1 MDSPGK
7 VLIIVENLPVPFDRR
22 VWMEA
27 VTLKEA
33 GHEVSV
39 ICPTAKNHEKHYELV
54 EDIHIYRHPLP
65 EEISSSSG
73 YLREYF
79 WALRW
84 EFQLAR
90 RIRREHGFD
99 VIHIC
104 NPPDLLFLVAG
115 WFKLF
120 HRARVIYDQHD
131 LNPEMYEAKFNR
143 RDLFYYGLRIAERLS
158 FMTADVVIA
167 TNESHRKVAL
177 TRGKKN
183 DEQVFV
189 VRSAPDLK
197 RFQPVPA
204 NPVYRTGYAYLV
216 GYLGVMGEAEG
227 IDRLLYAIHHIVH
240 ELQRRDIRFMLVGSG
255 PAANDLKA
263 LSQTLGL
270 TEYIEF
276 TGRIPDKELIERI
289 SSCDVCVNPDPKTP
303 YNDLS
308 TMNKILEYMALGKPI
323 VQFDVIEGRL
333 SAEDASLYAKADD
346 EIDFAHKILELLED
360 PQQRQRMGERGR
372 ARMEEILEWRHQKS
386 KLLQAYSRVI
396 QVAGGKTPK
405 GRNAA
410 PIE

>member
-1 MDSPGK
+1 
-7 VLIIVENLPVPFDRR
+7 
-22 VWMEA
+22 
-27 VTLKEA
+27 
-33 GHEVSV
+33 
-39 ICPTAKNHEKHYELV
+39 
-54 EDIHIYRHPLP
+54 
-65 EEISSSSG
+65 
-73 YLREYF
+73 
-79 WALRW
+79 
-84 EFQLAR
+84 
-90 RIRREHGFD
+90 
-99 VIHIC
+99 
-104 NPPDLLFLVAG
+104 
-115 WFKLF
+115 
-120 HRARVIYDQHD
+120 
-131 LNPEMYEAKFNR
+131 
-143 RDLFYYGLRIAERLS
+143 
-158 FMTADVVIA
+158 
-167 TNESHRKVAL
+167 
-177 TRGKKN
+177 
-183 DEQVFV
+183 
-189 VRSAPDLK
+189 
-197 RFQPVPA
+197 
-204 NPVYRTGYAYLV
+204 
-216 GYLGVMGEAEG
+216 
-227 IDRLLYAIHHIVH
+227 
-240 ELQRRDIRFMLVGSG
+240 
-255 PAANDLKA
+255 